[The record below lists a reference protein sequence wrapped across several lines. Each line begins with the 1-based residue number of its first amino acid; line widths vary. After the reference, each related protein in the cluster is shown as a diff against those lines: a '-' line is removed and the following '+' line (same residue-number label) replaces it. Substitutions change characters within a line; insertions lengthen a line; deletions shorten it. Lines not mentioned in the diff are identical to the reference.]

1 MNRRE
6 RLRATHA
13 LLCGTIA
20 AAQSK
25 RPGKGRTMTDQAIS
39 YIGES
44 GS

>member
-13 LLCGTIA
+13 LLCGIA